1 VLTSAFASLP
11 FVSKLTMTAFFSKS
25 RHRAARVAAF
35 AAALVVMASSAIA
48 QTAEQLFDD
57 TQLSN
62 VHLRLSERD
71 WARMRLEDDDTY
83 YAADLTWNGVTVR
96 NVAIR
101 HRGLGS
107 RTTSKPGLL
116 VDVNHYVAGQEFLG
130 MTGLILDNVYTDPS
144 MVREAVAMKVYARM
158 GMTAPREAHVRLFVN
173 DAFAGVYVA
182 VERIDRQF
190 IERLFGAGEANQES
204 GGYLLEYRWIDEW
217 GFEDLG
223 NALLPYAERFRP
235 HTRETDA
242 AANVYGPVRT
252 LVQDLNSVAT
262 DRLLQTVGAR
272 LDLVQVA
279 RFAGIQTC
287 VAESDGLAGFDG
299 VSNFYL
305 YRFRD
310 GRPAV
315 LLPWDSDHSFSD
327 ATVPV
332 GFRMDT
338 TVLTRRIMEHPVLR
352 DTYLLAMQECAQLMA
367 QPAAT
372 DARGWLEREFA
383 WQFAKIGPSVAE
395 DRFTQFDYDEFVQ
408 EQSFLLSLA
417 RARPAYLLCQIAN
430 GTTSAACPV
439 PGR

>member
-1 VLTSAFASLP
+1 MAPVLTSAFASLP
-11 FVSKLTMTAFFSKS
+11 FVAQLTMTAFFSKS

-116 VDVNHYVAGQEFLG
+116 VDVNHYVAGQQFLG

-190 IERLFGAGEANQES
+190 IERLFGTGEANQES

-223 NALLPYAERFRP
+223 NALLPYAE
-235 HTRETDA
+235 
-242 AANVYGPVRT
+242 
-252 LVQDLNSVAT
+252 
-262 DRLLQTVGAR
+262 
-272 LDLVQVA
+272 
-279 RFAGIQTC
+279 
-287 VAESDGLAGFDG
+287 
-299 VSNFYL
+299 
-305 YRFRD
+305 
-310 GRPAV
+310 
-315 LLPWDSDHSFSD
+315 
-327 ATVPV
+327 
-332 GFRMDT
+332 
-338 TVLTRRIMEHPVLR
+338 
-352 DTYLLAMQECAQLMA
+352 
-367 QPAAT
+367 
-372 DARGWLEREFA
+372 
-383 WQFAKIGPSVAE
+383 
-395 DRFTQFDYDEFVQ
+395 
-408 EQSFLLSLA
+408 
-417 RARPAYLLCQIAN
+417 
-430 GTTSAACPV
+430 
-439 PGR
+439 

>member
-1 VLTSAFASLP
+1 MLLAG
-11 FVSKLTMTAFFSKS
+11 
-25 RHRAARVAAF
+25 AF
-35 AAALVVMASSAIA
+35 AAALVVMASSALA
-48 QTAEQLFDD
+48 QTAEQLFDG
-57 TQLSN
+57 TQLSS

-71 WARMRLEDDDTY
+71 WDRMRREDDDTY

-96 NVAIR
+96 NVGIR

-116 VDVNHYVAGQEFLG
+116 VDVNHYVAGQQFRG
-130 MTGLILDNVYTDPS
+130 MTGLILDNAYSDPS
-144 MVREAVAMKVYARM
+144 MVREAVAMQVYAGM
-158 GMTAPREAHVRLFVN
+158 GMAAPREAHVRLFVN

-182 VERIDRQF
+182 VERIDRLF

-223 NALLPYAERFRP
+223 NALLPYAERFQP
-235 HTRETDA
+235 HMRETDA
-242 AANVYGPVRT
+242 AANVYGPLRT
-252 LVQDLNSVAT
+252 LVQELNTVAT
-262 DRLLQTVGAR
+262 DQLLQTVGTR

-287 VAESDGLAGFDG
+287 IAESDGLAGFDG
-299 VSNFYL
+299 VANFYL

-310 GRPAV
+310 GRPAL

-338 TVLTRRIMEHPVLR
+338 TVLTRRIVQHPVLR
-352 DTYLLAMQECAQLMA
+352 DAYLLAVQQCAQLLA

-383 WQFAKIGPSVAE
+383 RLFATLGPSVAA

-408 EQSFLLSLA
+408 EQAILLNLA
-417 RARPAYLLCQIAN
+417 RTRPAYLLCQIAN
-430 GTTSAACPV
+430 GAASAACPV
-439 PGR
+439 PGH

>member
-1 VLTSAFASLP
+1 
-11 FVSKLTMTAFFSKS
+11 MTALLSKCW
-25 RHRAARVAAF
+25 HRAARAAVL
-35 AAALVVMASSAIA
+35 ATALVVMSSSAFA
-48 QTAEQLFDD
+48 QTAEQLFDG
-57 TQLSN
+57 TQLSS

-71 WARMRLEDDDTY
+71 WERMRREDDDTY

-96 NVAIR
+96 NVGIR

-107 RTTSKPGLL
+107 RTSSKPGLL
-116 VDVNHYVAGQEFLG
+116 VDVNHYIAGQLFLG
-130 MTGLILDNVYTDPS
+130 MTGLILDNAYADPS

-158 GMTAPREAHVRLFVN
+158 GVMAPREAHVRLFVN

-190 IERLFGAGEANQES
+190 IERLFGADEANPES

-242 AANVYGPVRT
+242 AANVYGPMRT
-252 LVQDLNSVAT
+252 LVQDLNTVAT
-262 DRLLQTVGAR
+262 DRLLQTVGTR

-279 RFAGIQTC
+279 RFAGVQTC

-299 VSNFYL
+299 VANFYL

-315 LLPWDSDHSFSD
+315 LLPWDTDHSFSD

-332 GFRMDT
+332 GFRMNT
-338 TVLTRRIMEHPVLR
+338 TVLTRRIMEHPLLR
-352 DTYLLAMQECAQLMA
+352 DTYLLAVQECAQLLA

-383 WQFAKIGPSVAE
+383 WLFANVGPSVAE

-408 EQSFLLSLA
+408 EQSILLNLA
-417 RARPAYLLCQIAN
+417 RTRPAYLLCQIAN
-430 GTTSAACPV
+430 GATSAACPV

>member
-1 VLTSAFASLP
+1 
-11 FVSKLTMTAFFSKS
+11 MTALLSKS
-25 RHRAARVAAF
+25 RHRAARVAAL
-35 AAALVVMASSAIA
+35 ATALVVMASSAFA
-48 QTAEQLFDD
+48 QTAEQLFDG
-57 TQLSN
+57 TQLSS

-71 WARMRLEDDDTY
+71 WERMRREDDDTF
-83 YAADLTWNGVTVR
+83 YAADLTWNGETVR
-96 NVAIR
+96 NVGIR

-107 RTTSKPGLL
+107 RTTSKPNLL
-116 VDVNHYVAGQEFLG
+116 VDVNHYIAGQQFLG
-130 MTGLILDNVYTDPS
+130 MTGLILDNAYSDPS

-158 GMTAPREAHVRLFVN
+158 GVMAPREAHVRLFVN
-173 DAFAGVYVA
+173 DVFAGVYVA

-190 IERLFGAGEANQES
+190 IERLFGADEANQES

-252 LVQDLNSVAT
+252 LVQDLNTVAT
-262 DRLLQTVGAR
+262 DRLLQTVGTR

-279 RFAGIQTC
+279 RFAGVQTC

-299 VSNFYL
+299 VANFYL

-315 LLPWDSDHSFSD
+315 LLPWDTDHSFSD
-327 ATVPV
+327 ASVPI

-338 TVLTRRIMEHPVLR
+338 TVLTRRIMEHPLLR
-352 DTYLLAMQECAQLMA
+352 DTYRLAVQECAQLLA

-383 WQFAKIGPSVAE
+383 WLFANVGPSVAE

-408 EQSFLLSLA
+408 EQPILLNLA
-417 RARPAYLLCQIAN
+417 RTRPAYLLCQIAN
-430 GTTSAACPV
+430 GATSAACPV